1 MIQIYIT
8 EFLAELLFTVW
19 EGLGDHLRPWQLHN
33 WFPHHTIP
41 IIPSAAAYH
50 FNKLSPLAVIKYDW
64 QWWQEASIFPATM
77 MKWSYHLLSNN
88 DGMKLSSSQQQ
99 WWRQAFIFSATMM
112 TWSFYLLSNK
122 DGIQQKPLLPCYS
135 WDWLSCCFSSLSGKK
150 SQIPTALTIPMP
162 SHDVILLFNLQK
174 YSRNLLF
181 FCINRFCKINSGF
194 CHDEFLSHIRIQ

>member
-1 MIQIYIT
+1 
-8 EFLAELLFTVW
+8 
-19 EGLGDHLRPWQLHN
+19 
-33 WFPHHTIP
+33 
-41 IIPSAAAYH
+41 
-50 FNKLSPLAVIKYDW
+50 
-64 QWWQEASIFPATM
+64 M
-77 MKWSYHLLSNN
+77 MTWSYHLLSNN

-181 FCINRFCKINSGF
+181 FCINRFCKINSGL
-194 CHDEFLSHIRIQ
+194 CHDEFLSHIRIRYSNLVHTDGSGTAIWCIETDPVQQFGGYRRIRIPQTKLWLWPLCQV

>member
-1 MIQIYIT
+1 
-8 EFLAELLFTVW
+8 
-19 EGLGDHLRPWQLHN
+19 
-33 WFPHHTIP
+33 
-41 IIPSAAAYH
+41 
-50 FNKLSPLAVIKYDW
+50 
-64 QWWQEASIFPATM
+64 M
-77 MKWSYHLLSNN
+77 MTWSYHLLSNN

-135 WDWLSCCFSSLSGKK
+135 WDWFSWCFSSLSGKK

-162 SHDVILLFNLQK
+162 SHDVILLFNLHK

-181 FCINRFCKINSGF
+181 FLYKSFLQNQQWALPWWVSVSYPDPVNQFGAYRRIRYSNLVHTDGSGTAIWWIQPDPDPTIHIHFQCKCITAAVSTEAWELEGGGGG
-194 CHDEFLSHIRIQ
+194 QGQTY